1 MKFEKQIILVTAA
14 TRGIGLATVKAAAQE
29 GATVYM
35 AARDMDRARE
45 LTRQMDSMGWRVHCV
60 YNDATKPRQLHSAAV
75 RAEAPVR
82 PTGRS
87 VV

>member
-45 LTRQMDSMGWRVHCV
+45 LTPVSYTHLARR
-60 YNDATKPRQLHSAAV
+60 ATGGADQGDL
-75 RAEAPVR
+75 
-82 PTGRS
+82 
-87 VV
+87 